1 MQDGLHE
8 GPSLEEEKHVAL
20 SKNGNSKPSIM
31 QDDRLLMPPPTK
43 LPMRPLVMKASSE
56 DKDTRTSAGP
66 PGSEVG
72 PRSMSYA
79 MTLKTP
85 LISPT
90 SQQPTGLLFSGSAGE
105 GDTTTTHTNHNNKER
120 TEISG
125 PLNRIFR
132 WRVSSW
138 PVFQ

>member
-1 MQDGLHE
+1 MRKAQEGRPKKDRKDKYMQDGLNE
-8 GPSLEEEKHVAL
+8 GPSLEEEKPVAL

-43 LPMRPLVMKASSE
+43 LPMRPLVTKASSE

-66 PGSEVG
+66 PGSEVDDG
-72 PRSMSYA
+72 PRLNPSDNYA
-79 MTLKTP
+79 MTSKTP

-105 GDTTTTHTNHNNKER
+105 GDTTTTPHQ
-120 TEISG
+120 S
-125 PLNRIFR
+125 
-132 WRVSSW
+132 
-138 PVFQ
+138 QQ